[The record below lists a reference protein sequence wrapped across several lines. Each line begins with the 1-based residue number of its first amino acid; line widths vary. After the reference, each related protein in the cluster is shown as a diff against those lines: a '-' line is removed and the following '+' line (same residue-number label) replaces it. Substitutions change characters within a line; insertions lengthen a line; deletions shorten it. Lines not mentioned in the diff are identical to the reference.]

1 MSRLILIRHGET
13 DLSGRFCGQMDPD
26 LNARGEE
33 QVRELERMLKNVQM
47 AQVYSSDLLR
57 ARRTAETVARVTG
70 AQLQLAPELREISFG
85 DWEGLHWSEIESRF
99 PDEAALW
106 LNEYPHHPAPGGES
120 LRDFE
125 GRVLKVAANI
135 LAAESGTV
143 CIVSHGGVMRL
154 LLQHFSGVSDDEA
167 WTLTKEHVTPIAIDA
182 AEVVLR

>member
-57 ARRTAETVARVTG
+57 ARRTAEAVARVTG

-106 LNEYPHHPAPGGES
+106 LNEYPHHGAPGGEC

-125 GRVLKVAANI
+125 DRVLKVAANI
-135 LAAESGTV
+135 LGAESEAV
-143 CIVSHGGVMRL
+143 CIVSHGGVMRVL
-154 LLQHFSGVSDDEA
+154 LRHFSHLSEEEA
-167 WTLTKEHVTPIAIDA
+167 WAMTKEYAKPIAIDA
-182 AEVVLR
+182 AEVVPR